1 MADYKNQGNSW
12 AGSQGEVAGQTVN
25 QGLRTYMLRVYNLMA
40 LGVAFTAVV
49 VLFMMNNPELMKTIA
64 MGPMRWGLLIG
75 VLALGWFSPRLIF
88 SGSKALAHAAYW
100 GYAALLGAMISP
112 MLFSFFHTGK
122 ADLVFQA
129 FAISSAT
136 FAAMSLFGYV
146 TKKDLAPM
154 GTFLVMA
161 SIGLLIAM
169 LANALFFKL
178 EMMSLITSGAAVLI
192 FSAMTAWETQEI
204 KEMYHEAD
212 EQHVEGSKAIFGAFL
227 LYGSFVMI
235 FIHLLNILGIMD
247 D

>member
-1 MADYKNQGNSW
+1 MADYEKQGDSW
-12 AGSQGEVAGQTVN
+12 ADGQVSSQAVN

-40 LGVAFTAVV
+40 LGVAFTAIV
-49 VLFMMNNPELMKTIA
+49 VLFMMNNVELMKMIA
-64 MGPMRWGLLIG
+64 TGPMRWVLLGG
-75 VLALGWFSPRLIF
+75 VLALGWFSPKLIF
-88 SGSKALAHAAYW
+88 SGSKPLAHAAYW
-100 GYAALLGAMISP
+100 GYAALMGAMISP
-112 MLFSFFHTGK
+112 MLFSFFHAGK

-129 FAISSAT
+129 FAVSSAT

-161 SIGLLIAM
+161 ALGLLIAM
-169 LANALFFKL
+169 IANALFFQS
-178 EMMSLITSGAAVLI
+178 EMMSLIVSGGAVLI

-212 EQHVEGSKAIFGAFL
+212 EAHITGSKAIFGAFL

>member
-1 MADYKNQGNSW
+1 MADYENQGNSW
-12 AGSQGEVAGQTVN
+12 AGGQGQVDTQTVN

-49 VLFMMNNPELMKTIA
+49 VLFMMNNPIIMKTIA
-64 MGPMRWGLLIG
+64 TGPMRWGLLIA
-75 VLALGWFSPRLIF
+75 VLALGWFSPKLIF
-88 SGSKALAHAAYW
+88 SKSKVLAHAAYW
-100 GYAALLGAMISP
+100 GYAALMGAMISP
-112 MLFSFFHTGK
+112 MMFSFFQTGK
-122 ADLVFQA
+122 GDLVFQA

-161 SIGLLIAM
+161 SIGILIAM
-169 LANALFFKL
+169 LANALFFHSP
-178 EMMSLITSGAAVLI
+178 MMSLIVSIVSVLI

-212 EQHVEGSKAIFGAFL
+212 SAHIEGSKAIFGAFL

-235 FIHLLNILGIMD
+235 FIHVLNILGIMED
-247 D
+247 

>member
-1 MADYKNQGNSW
+1 MADYEKQADSW
-12 AGSQGEVAGQTVN
+12 AGGQASSQAVN

-40 LGVAFTAVV
+40 LGVAFTAVI
-49 VLFMMNNPELMKTIA
+49 VLFMMNNVELMRTIA
-64 MGPMRWGLLIG
+64 TGPMRWVLFIG
-75 VLALGWFSPRLIF
+75 VLALGWFSPKLIF

-100 GYAALLGAMISP
+100 GYAALIGAMISP

-122 ADLVFQA
+122 GDLVFQA

-161 SIGLLIAM
+161 SIGLLLAI
-169 LANALFFKL
+169 LANALIFHSPI
-178 EMMSLITSGAAVLI
+178 MGLIVSCAAVLI

-212 EQHVEGSKAIFGAFL
+212 NANIEGSKAIFGAFL

-235 FIHLLNILGIMD
+235 FIHILQILGFMND
-247 D
+247 